1 MAVLYKNENN
11 IYAYR
16 DTEGHWVFSREA
28 NIGTDDYIMKST
40 TADKLKPYDP
50 GIMYVTK
57 TNEIEKPVID
67 TVYEEPTPDPEPD
80 PDYTAILTEYA
91 EAAEASA
98 NTAAAGASAL
108 DERVDDLKELSNLLT
123 TIIG

>member
-16 DTEGHWVFSREA
+16 DAEGHWVFSREA

-50 GIMYVTK
+50 SIAYVTK
-57 TNEIEKPVID
+57 TDVLEFPLIEV
-67 TVYEEPTPDPEPD
+67 VYNAEPTPD

-98 NTAAAGASAL
+98 TTAAASASAL